1 MKKLQAAVLLAVW
14 LAGPVAAQDFVTD
27 VSNNG
32 TVSAAFLEI
41 GVGARAEAMGGAYAS
56 EAGRAEMIYWNP
68 AGLAYLDG
76 LSTTFTHTEWLADLT
91 FDFFAL
97 AVPLPFFNTVLGTSF
112 TTLGTPEQ
120 PVRTEFE
127 PEGTGEVYDA
137 RDFAVNIA
145 LSARIIDAF
154 SVGVTGKFIQQRI
167 WSERGSQ
174 FALDAGVYYQTPFRG
189 LTLGA
194 SISNFGRDISLSG
207 KNLNNIIDPDLFN
220 RGIENI
226 PVIYKT
232 DRHPLPQ
239 IFRFGLSYSASL
251 AGAGSVVSTVNLMHP
266 TGSTESINVGLEY
279 GFMDLFFLRAGVQN
293 LFERNAITS
302 SALDGLGV
310 EGRLTLGAGLHYRL
324 RDRRRLLFDYAWTD
338 WNMLQNVHR
347 FSFGI
352 YL

>member
-1 MKKLQAAVLLAVW
+1 MKKLQAAVLLVVW

-137 RDFAVNIA
+137 RDFAA
-145 LSARIIDAF
+145 CGAR
-154 SVGVTGKFIQQRI
+154 R
-167 WSERGSQ
+167 RGTRHGSG
-174 FALDAGVYYQTPFRG
+174 DRCGSCHRRRRGRRSGRGRRRPGPPPQTPPAAPTGPPAAGPLPPMPAR
-189 LTLGA
+189 
-194 SISNFGRDISLSG
+194 SIS
-207 KNLNNIIDPDLFN
+207 PA
-220 RGIENI
+220 
-226 PVIYKT
+226 P
-232 DRHPLPQ
+232 
-239 IFRFGLSYSASL
+239 
-251 AGAGSVVSTVNLMHP
+251 
-266 TGSTESINVGLEY
+266 
-279 GFMDLFFLRAGVQN
+279 LRALPEGN
-293 LFERNAITS
+293 ASRPERFLPAWTS
-302 SALDGLGV
+302 AARHDCQ
-310 EGRLTLGAGLHYRL
+310 
-324 RDRRRLLFDYAWTD
+324 DRRQPRIVA
-338 WNMLQNVHR
+338 
-347 FSFGI
+347 G
-352 YL
+352 